1 MKNYKIA
8 VAGTGYVGLSIAT
21 LLSQHHKV
29 TAVDIVPEK
38 VEMINNRKSPIQDDY
53 IEKYL
58 AEKDLNLTATLDAKA
73 AYSDADFVVIAA
85 PTNYDS
91 QTQHFDTSAVTPNAT
106 NGEKIKALRTAQGMS
121 MAELSRRAS
130 MSDRAIRYIEAGERE
145 PSVDAIQK
153 IAAAL
158 GVTTD
163 YFMDDATFQKELSD
177 DQFYAD
183 VRKKYGSRGVAQ
195 AKKIKEQTSALLLA
209 ASCPKKIRLISLR
222 KWKPS
227 SLTQK
232 KRQKSLLLKNIC
244 NRLAEERSRCWTTL
258 LLLPP
263 TL

>member
-1 MKNYKIA
+1 MKKDTNLLDTQDVRA
-8 VAGTGYVGLSIAT
+8 EAAT
-21 LLSQHHKV
+21 AL
-29 TAVDIVPEK
+29 
-38 VEMINNRKSPIQDDY
+38 
-53 IEKYL
+53 
-58 AEKDLNLTATLDAKA
+58 
-73 AYSDADFVVIAA
+73 
-85 PTNYDS
+85 
-91 QTQHFDTSAVTPNAT
+91 TPNAT
-106 NGEKIKALRTAQGMS
+106 NGEKIKALRTTQGMS

-158 GVTTD
+158 GVTDD
-163 YFMDDATFQKELSD
+163 YFMDDATFQKKLSD

-195 AKKIKEQTSALLLA
+195 AKKIKEQISALFA
-209 ASCPKKIRLISLR
+209 AANCPKKIRLISLK

-244 NRLAEERSRCWTTL
+244 N
-258 LLLPP
+258 
-263 TL
+263 

>member
-1 MKNYKIA
+1 MKRTLVSPWRIVSISKQDGVKNIS
-8 VAGTGYVGLSIAT
+8 LSAI
-21 LLSQHHKV
+21 
-29 TAVDIVPEK
+29 
-38 VEMINNRKSPIQDDY
+38 
-53 IEKYL
+53 
-58 AEKDLNLTATLDAKA
+58 
-73 AYSDADFVVIAA
+73 
-85 PTNYDS
+85 
-91 QTQHFDTSAVTPNAT
+91 
-106 NGEKIKALRTAQGMS
+106 IKALRTAQGMS

-195 AKKIKEQTSALLLA
+195 AKKI
-209 ASCPKKIRLISLR
+209 I
-222 KWKPS
+222 
-227 SLTQK
+227 
-232 KRQKSLLLKNIC
+232 
-244 NRLAEERSRCWTTL
+244 AEERSRCWTTL

>member
-1 MKNYKIA
+1 MKKDTNLLDTQDVRA
-8 VAGTGYVGLSIAT
+8 EAAT
-21 LLSQHHKV
+21 AL
-29 TAVDIVPEK
+29 
-38 VEMINNRKSPIQDDY
+38 
-53 IEKYL
+53 
-58 AEKDLNLTATLDAKA
+58 
-73 AYSDADFVVIAA
+73 
-85 PTNYDS
+85 
-91 QTQHFDTSAVTPNAT
+91 TPNAT

-195 AKKIKEQTSALLLA
+195 AKKIKEQTSALFA
-209 ASCPKKIRLISLR
+209 GGCPKKIRLILLK

-244 NRLAEERSRCWTTL
+244 N
-258 LLLPP
+258 
-263 TL
+263 

>member
-1 MKNYKIA
+1 MKKDTNLLDTQDVRA
-8 VAGTGYVGLSIAT
+8 EAAT
-21 LLSQHHKV
+21 AL
-29 TAVDIVPEK
+29 
-38 VEMINNRKSPIQDDY
+38 
-53 IEKYL
+53 
-58 AEKDLNLTATLDAKA
+58 
-73 AYSDADFVVIAA
+73 
-85 PTNYDS
+85 
-91 QTQHFDTSAVTPNAT
+91 TPNAT

-183 VRKKYGSRGVAQ
+183 VRKKNRPLPFLQ
-195 AKKIKEQTSALLLA
+195 A

-244 NRLAEERSRCWTTL
+244 N
-258 LLLPP
+258 
-263 TL
+263 